1 MNEKCVWLF
10 KETRSGS
17 DWLWR
22 VICEKLHLECEH
34 VDMIIESHLW
44 RPVAPSSLDSILFE
58 TMPNFVDIKKLYS
71 THQLKYLPLLQN
83 YNDPFVIRSTRRNKA
98 EQCMSILYGQL
109 YGHTNKHF
117 FTDESKNN
125 YNYFNYTLENPIYA
139 TKQQVK
145 RIMQHMKTNDEYWQ
159 NYSHCYENFLIVYED
174 LFEGITIPY
183 LEISLNFK
191 KDKTI
196 IQKSPDY
203 KTKAFLNYS
212 EIVDWCNEY
221 ENSLN
226 FMKV

>member
-22 VICEKLHLECEH
+22 AICEKSHLECEH
-34 VDMIIESHLW
+34 LDIIVESHL
-44 RPVAPSSLDSILFE
+44 SSGPDGLASANSFLY
-58 TMPNFVDIKKLYS
+58 TVSNFANPKKLYS
-71 THQLKYLPLLQN
+71 THRLGYLPLLQN
-83 YNDPFVIRSTRRNKA
+83 YNNPFIIRSTRRNKA

-125 YNYFNYTLENPIYA
+125 YNYFNHTLENPVYA

-145 RIMQHMKTNDEYWQ
+145 KIMKNMKVNDEYWQ

-174 LFEGITIPY
+174 LFEGITIPH

-212 EIVDWCNEY
+212 EIVDWCIEY

-226 FMKV
+226 FTKV

>member
-34 VDMIIESHLW
+34 VDMVIESHLW
-44 RPVAPSSLDSILFE
+44 RPGGPHSLDFILSN
-58 TMPNFVDIKKLYS
+58 TLPNFVDIKKLYS

-109 YGHTNKHF
+109 NGYTNKHF

-145 RIMQHMKTNDEYWQ
+145 KIMENMKKNDEYWQ

-174 LFEGITIPY
+174 LFEGLTIPY